1 MTDLDYCAQMM
12 IETSSKSDILVK
24 IDDIFVKK
32 TQLSCLLG
40 PEKFLNDDVSNYM
53 QVKML
58 FDHHFLFIY
67 ANKGCCFNLCRSSA
81 RIYVA

>member
-1 MTDLDYCAQMM
+1 MTDLEYCAQMM
-12 IETSSKSDILVK
+12 IETSFKSDILVK
-24 IDDIFVKK
+24 IDDIFVKQ

-40 PEKFLNDDVSNYM
+40 PEKFLNDDVSNYL

-58 FDHHFLFIY
+58 SDHHFLFIY
-67 ANKGCCFNLCRSSA
+67 ANKGCCLNLCRSSA